1 MESEPTKT
9 KRQRKFNREFQKNEV
24 IRFLVRK
31 EALDFIAEPLILG
44 KPAGFRNL
52 IKYCLIK

>member
-9 KRQRKFNREFQKNEV
+9 KRQRKFNREFQKSEV

-31 EALDFIAEPLILG
+31 ESLGYIEEPLVLG
-44 KPAGFRNL
+44 W
-52 IKYCLIK
+52 

>member
-1 MESEPTKT
+1 MESEPTKA

-31 EALDFIAEPLILG
+31 EPLDYIEEPLILG
-44 KPAGFRNL
+44 KQAWPFFF
-52 IKYCLIK
+52 C